1 MKDKALKV
9 LLVEK
14 QSAGDAWIKKILGDC
29 KELKIQLK
37 SISQPQDVSDAL
49 GQDSYD
55 LLLFNYTQEQSQ
67 DLDKIERWQQKAP
80 QLPIILLATENN
92 SELAVRLMHQGVQD
106 YLVREELAPNILA
119 RSIQCAIA
127 RQQQQFQLWQQ
138 ALMKKMLDRIR
149 NSIDLDAVLKTTA
162 TVIRQF
168 FGSDQVL
175 IYRRKSAEL
184 PETTVVSQS
193 ANVKFDRQ
201 AIEQFIGAVNY
212 PSLHA
217 ILSSSTS
224 VQAVEDT
231 FSCPMQE
238 LQVIEPQLVR
248 SYLILPIWL
257 SNPDYTYDNLTVSAI
272 SSTVNS
278 QSEPKLWG
286 MLVAYNTDKPRL
298 WQSWEIAFL
307 QRLTTQV
314 TIAIEQSQLCCN
326 LQIANQKLQKLAI
339 LDGLTGIANR
349 RYFDLVLD
357 KEWQRLAR
365 EKQEFSLI
373 LCDIDYFK
381 AYNDTYGH
389 QQGDRCLQKV
399 AQILQQSTRRPADL
413 VARYGGEEF
422 AIILPNTNAPGALF
436 LAHKIVRYLA
446 SQKIPH
452 QHSLVSNFVTLSM
465 GITTKIPD
473 SKQPS
478 STIIEVADSLLYKA
492 KKAGRNQ
499 VAVDNWLASSENR

>member
-1 MKDKALKV
+1 
-9 LLVEK
+9 
-14 QSAGDAWIKKILGDC
+14 
-29 KELKIQLK
+29 
-37 SISQPQDVSDAL
+37 
-49 GQDSYD
+49 
-55 LLLFNYTQEQSQ
+55 
-67 DLDKIERWQQKAP
+67 
-80 QLPIILLATENN
+80 
-92 SELAVRLMHQGVQD
+92 
-106 YLVREELAPNILA
+106 
-119 RSIQCAIA
+119 
-127 RQQQQFQLWQQ
+127 
-138 ALMKKMLDRIR
+138 
-149 NSIDLDAVLKTTA
+149 AVLKTTA

-168 FGSDQVL
+168 LDSDQVL
-175 IYRRKSAEL
+175 IYRSQSAAL

-224 VQAVEDT
+224 VQVVEDT
-231 FSCPMQE
+231 FSCPMKE

-257 SNPDYTYDNLTVSAI
+257 SDLDYAYDNLTVSAI
-272 SSTVNS
+272 ANTPESH
-278 QSEPKLWG
+278 SEPKLWG
-286 MLVAYNTDKPRL
+286 MLVAYNTDEPRL
-298 WQSWEIAFL
+298 WQNWEISFL
-307 QRLTTQV
+307 QKLTTQV
-314 TIAIEQSQLCCN
+314 TIAIEQSQLCCE

-365 EKQEFSLI
+365 EQQDFSLI

-381 AYNDTYGH
+381 VYNDTYGH

-422 AIILPNTNAPGALF
+422 ALILPNTNAPGALF

-452 QHSLVSNFVTLSM
+452 KHSQVSSFVTLSM
-465 GITTKIPD
+465 GITTRIPD
-473 SKQPS
+473 SKQSS

-492 KKAGRNQ
+492 KRAGRNQ
-499 VAVDNWLASSENR
+499 VAVDNWLISSEDR